1 MQIMKKNNTRKPA
14 ETYLIPMPVTDETI
28 RDYAIDPSTI
38 RWALVGNKK
47 CRVAMIP
54 ATKEQYDAF
63 MQPLWAEQ
71 KREARE
77 RRCVIS
83 GKGGRLV
90 RCPDSHSCVKCPYY
104 QHIDFKDNKPSS
116 FEALVE
122 KSQEPV
128 SMDAFEDTVANFAL
142 LDTLV
147 DRLSELSP
155 EYVEILRLLLDDLP
169 QADIAEMLHMKPRT
183 LSDKVKRIRS
193 IAWPIFF
200 GE

>member
-1 MQIMKKNNTRKPA
+1 MQIMKQNNSRKPA
-14 ETYLIPMPVTDETI
+14 DTYVIPMPVTDETI
-28 RDYAIDPSTI
+28 RDYGIDPGMI
-38 RWALVGNKK
+38 RWALVGSKK

-83 GKGGRLV
+83 GKGGKLV
-90 RCPDSHSCVKCPYY
+90 RCPDSRSCVKCPHY
-104 QHIDFKDNKPSS
+104 QHIDHNDNKPTSV
-116 FEALVE
+116 EMLVE

-147 DRLSELSP
+147 ERLSELSP
-155 EYVEILRLLLDDLP
+155 EYVEILRLLIDELP

-183 LSDKVKRIRS
+183 LSDKVKRIRE
-193 IAWPIFF
+193 IAWSIFF
-200 GE
+200 EE